1 MRLDEILIVTIYINI
16 ITNINSQYY
25 SQYYKE
31 IKFNKSC
38 KLCVPKYHNSL
49 QKLSKKL
56 KEIESL
62 FLTAIK
68 SYKIAIN
75 KQNEIDVLNNNS
87 L

>member
-1 MRLDEILIVTIYINI
+1 M
-16 ITNINSQYY
+16 
-25 SQYYKE
+25 
-31 IKFNKSC
+31 
-38 KLCVPKYHNSL
+38 PKYQNSL

-62 FLTAIK
+62 FLRAIK

-75 KQNEIDVLNNNS
+75 KQNEIGVLNNNS

>member
-25 SQYYKE
+25 YEE

-62 FLTAIK
+62 FLAAIK